1 MRASIKYLIALI
13 FMVLTQSANAQDAEM
28 ADSFRAEGKIY
39 VVVAIV
45 VIVLAGLILYLFT
58 LDRKISKLERMIAS
72 KKQTKS
78 AGKSF

>member
-1 MRASIKYLIALI
+1 MKASIKYLIALI

-28 ADSFRAEGKIY
+28 ADSFRADGKIY

-45 VIVLAGLILYLFT
+45 LIVLAGLILYLFM

>member
-58 LDRKISKLERMIAS
+58 LDRKISKLERMITS

>member
-1 MRASIKYLIALI
+1 MKASIKYLIALI
-13 FMVLTQSANAQDAEM
+13 FMVLAQTANAQDAEM
-28 ADSFRAEGKIY
+28 ADSFRADGKIY

-45 VIVLAGLILYLFT
+45 LIVLAGLILYLFM
-58 LDRKISKLERMIAS
+58 LDRKISKLERMITS